1 MANTRG
7 KTSIHGPSSTGT
19 IKAGNIVAPS
29 AAPSVGPGSGAN
41 SGNLTTVRPG
51 KVAPGRAGNP
61 TSGIPAGL
69 NAGTKT
75 TINTPGKKA
84 SYGGGA
90 GVGANTAYKRKKA
103 RRLGT
108 SNGQTP
114 A

>member
-7 KTSIHGPSSTGT
+7 KTAIHGPASTGT
-19 IKAGNIVAPS
+19 IKAG
-29 AAPSVGPGSGAN
+29 SVTTGVPAFPAGSGAN

-51 KVAPGRAGNP
+51 TVAPGRNASPKPSGS
-61 TSGIPAGL
+61 SGI
-69 NAGTKT
+69 NAGMKT

-84 SYGGGA
+84 PYSGGN
-90 GVGANTAYKRKKA
+90 GVGANTPYKRKKA

-108 SNGQTP
+108 TNGQTP